1 MPSGEALWIEKFDK
15 RQTPQGR
22 DYVAGEFVN
31 QDKGEDTDEWALG
44 YISVVPVQF
53 IWHIMPHKNSTL
65 GNGMNKTAL
74 LKGFLLGI
82 MASALGALFL

>member
-1 MPSGEALWIEKFDK
+1 LTNDK
-15 RQTPQGR
+15 HHRAELLLASR
-22 DYVAGEFVN
+22 RVVN

-44 YISVVPVQF
+44 NGCISVVPVQF
-53 IWHIMPHKNSTL
+53 DLTAHHAHKNSTL

-82 MASALGALFL
+82 MALH